1 MEIIENKLF
10 TKPAPFSDDFEI
22 IPEIQKSETNKKIR
36 IYSDGIFD
44 LFHLGHQRQLMQAKN
59 VFKNVYLIV
68 GVIND
73 CDTKTYKGE
82 PIMTEKERLE
92 SVRHSKYAD
101 EILKNAPWI
110 IDEKFILKH
119 KIDYVCHDDLPY
131 IDKDGNDVYKFLR
144 DRGMFIATQRT
155 EGVSTSDLV
164 CRILSNYDLYVRRNL
179 ERGYSPEE
187 LNLSAF
193 LRNKLKFEKQL
204 RKIKIQFGIF
214 KENIVGLI
222 WNFSK
227 LWRIFG
233 KKHQIEAKLK

>member
-1 MEIIENKLF
+1 MEITENNLF
-10 TKPAPFSDDFEI
+10 YKPAPFSEDFETI
-22 IPEIQKSETNKKIR
+22 SEIEKSETNKKIR

-44 LFHLGHQRQLMQAKN
+44 LFHMGHQRQLMQAKN
-59 VFKNVYLIV
+59 LFENVHLIV

-73 CDTKTYKGE
+73 FDTKTKKGE
-82 PIMTEKERLE
+82 TIMSEEERYE
-92 SVRHSKYAD
+92 NVRHSKYAD

-164 CRILSNYDLYVRRNL
+164 CRIIRNYDLYVRRNL
-179 ERGYSPEE
+179 ERGYSPQE
-187 LNLSAF
+187 LNLSVF

-204 RKIKIQFGIF
+204 RKIAFQFGNF
-214 KENIVGLI
+214 KEKIVCLI

-227 LWRIFG
+227 LWR
-233 KKHQIEAKLK
+233 KRQIEAKQK